1 MLRLPQFS
9 LSATQVRRS
18 VASLA
23 ASSGM
28 HALLLAT
35 LAVVVVKAHHAQSIE
50 PAKAR
55 QTLPMS
61 LGAPEGAG
69 IDGSLMG
76 ATRPQQGDPTAP
88 ATPASELPAA
98 NGHFLLP
105 SPIHLPSDP
114 VALLPDS
121 AAPLARIDSR
131 TSSEE
136 AQIEEQTDDKPA
148 GGRGGGGAGYSF
160 FGLQASGDRVVFV
173 VDVSGS
179 MKGRRLYRARQEL
192 TRSLESLRTDQQF
205 FVIFFSDGALPMASD
220 KMLPATSENVS
231 ETIKW
236 LKRVDSGGG
245 TNPLPGLLMAMQLDP
260 DAIFLM
266 TDGKFDPQIVWAV
279 EQAKPVKPIPIY
291 TISFAS
297 RSAEA
302 LLRAI
307 AEQTGGDYRF
317 VK

>member
-1 MLRLPQFS
+1 MHAVCCYWPRWQRLS
-9 LSATQVRRS
+9 LSG
-18 VASLA
+18 L
-23 ASSGM
+23 
-28 HALLLAT
+28 
-35 LAVVVVKAHHAQSIE
+35 HHAQLLE
-50 PAKAR
+50 PATVGQAP
-55 QTLPMS
+55 PMS
-61 LGAPEGAG
+61 LGTPEGAG

-76 ATRPQQGDPTAP
+76 AMRPQQGDPTAP
-88 ATPASELPAA
+88 AIPASELPVAS
-98 NGHFLLP
+98 GDPLLP
-105 SPIHLPSDP
+105 SPNLLTSDP
-114 VALLPDS
+114 VALLPES
-121 AAPLARIDSR
+121 PAPLARIDSR
-131 TSSEE
+131 TSSDEDR
-136 AQIEEQTDDKPA
+136 IEGQTDGKPA
-148 GGRGGGGAGYSF
+148 GGPGGGGNGAGSSF

-192 TRSLESLRTDQQF
+192 TRSLESLRTDQQY
-205 FVIFFSDGALPMASD
+205 FVIFFSDAGRSPMPSD
-220 KMLPATSENVS
+220 KMLPATPENVS

-236 LKRVDSGGG
+236 LKRIDSGGG
-245 TNPLPGLLMAMQLDP
+245 TNPLPGLLMAMQLNP

-279 EQAKPVKPIPIY
+279 EQAKPVKPLPIY